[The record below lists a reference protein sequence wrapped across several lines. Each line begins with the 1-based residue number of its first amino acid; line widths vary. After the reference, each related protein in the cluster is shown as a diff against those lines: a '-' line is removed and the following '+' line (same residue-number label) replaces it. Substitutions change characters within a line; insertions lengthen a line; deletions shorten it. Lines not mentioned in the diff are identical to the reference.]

1 MQIQRICSAPL
12 RFEDGR
18 AHSAPKLAADPL
30 HATALLLLCIENP
43 WGIFKKVMK
52 RPKGWKCVRGWNT
65 FVVKGDGCSTAAK
78 IELDYSG
85 QSEILSHETRE
96 ALLWQPQD
104 ASAPRRLSAIFTLF
118 ISRRSSGCRKRLF
131 SFTPLAPWVRVGFY
145 AARFISALYHYEQRQ
160 WIYFPKKNTP
170 FLPAHSS
177 MFKCS
182 SLREKEKCCLR
193 FLELFC

>member
-1 MQIQRICSAPL
+1 MQIQRVYSSAPL

-18 AHSAPKLAADPL
+18 AHSAPKLADPL

-85 QSEILSHETRE
+85 QSEILSHETRGS
-96 ALLWQPQD
+96 AVT
-104 ASAPRRLSAIFTLF
+104 ATRRSAPRRLSAIFTLF

-131 SFTPLAPWVRVGFY
+131 SFTPPAPWVRVGFY

-160 WIYFPKKNTP
+160 WIYFPQKNTP
-170 FLPAHSS
+170 FLAGSQ
-177 MFKCS
+177 FNVQV
-182 SLREKEKCCLR
+182 
-193 FLELFC
+193 